1 MRYAAGFAGP
11 PETTRESLLSF
22 GTGAFFILGLVV
34 LCAFDLASP
43 VDARI
48 TRRKL
53 HHLEKGSSSSSAA
66 SFGLMKSDKC
76 SSEV

>member
-1 MRYAAGFAGP
+1 
-11 PETTRESLLSF
+11 
-22 GTGAFFILGLVV
+22 LGLVV

-66 SFGLMKSDKC
+66 SFGLMKSDK
-76 SSEV
+76 